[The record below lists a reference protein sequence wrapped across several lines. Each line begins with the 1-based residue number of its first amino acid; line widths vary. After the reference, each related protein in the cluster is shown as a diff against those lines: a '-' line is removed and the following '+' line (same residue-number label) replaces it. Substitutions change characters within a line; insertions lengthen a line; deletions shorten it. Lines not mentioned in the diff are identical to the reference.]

1 MAVNGIDAI
10 TTSFVNDYTTNVELL
25 LQQRGSKLRALVR
38 NEFFVGENA
47 DFMEQ
52 VGKVK
57 AKKRTTRHGDTPLIP
72 TPMDRRWVFPVDYE
86 LADLID
92 KQDRLRQIIDPT
104 SPFAMA
110 QAAGINRA
118 IDDAIIEGAFGL
130 NQTGQTPTSLAVPF
144 DPNNLIP
151 DDGEGLNIDKLRQV
165 KQGMLE
171 AEVDFENEKVCAA
184 ITPAQLMNLLETIEI
199 TSSDYNTVKALVAGD
214 VNTFMGFQFVVSN
227 RLPGGI
233 DYDEDG
239 TVVMPDNVTRALFFA
254 ESGLG
259 LGMWNDLT
267 ARVDERPDKSYSTQV
282 YTKGTFG
289 ATRLQE
295 GKVWAA
301 DALNVPA

>member
-1 MAVNGIDAI
+1 MAVFGINAI

-25 LQQRGSKLRALVR
+25 LQQKGSKLRSRVR
-38 NEFFVGENA
+38 NESFIGENA

-57 AKKRTTRHGDTPLIP
+57 AKKRVTRHGDTPLIP

-110 QAAGINRA
+110 QAAGMNRA
-118 IDDAIIEGAFGL
+118 IDDAIIEGAFGT
-130 NQTGQTPTSLAVPF
+130 NQTGQTPTSTPVEF

-151 DDGEGLNIDKLRQV
+151 ADGTGLNIDKLRAV

-171 AEVDFENEKVCAA
+171 AEVDFEMEMVTAA
-184 ITPAQLMNLLETIEI
+184 ITPAQLINLLQTTEV
-199 TSSDYNTVKALVAGD
+199 TSSDYNTVKALVAGEI
-214 VNTFMGFQFVVSN
+214 NTFMGFMFVVTN
-227 RLPGGI
+227 RLPGGN

-239 TVVMPDNVTRALFFA
+239 SVVVAPDTSRALFFA

-259 LGMWNDLT
+259 LGMWNDIS

-295 GKVWAA
+295 GKIWAA
-301 DALNVPA
+301 DALNA

>member
-1 MAVNGIDAI
+1 MAVTGINAI

-25 LQQRGSKLRALVR
+25 LQQKGSKLRARVR
-38 NEFFVGENA
+38 NESFIGENA

-57 AKKRTTRHGDTPLIP
+57 AKKRVTRHGDTPLIP
-72 TPMDRRWVFPVDYE
+72 TPMDRRWVSPTDYE

-110 QAAGINRA
+110 QAAGMNRA
-118 IDDAIIEGAFGL
+118 IDDAIIEGAFGI
-130 NQTGQTPTSLAVPF
+130 NQTGQTPTSLPVAF
-144 DPNNLIP
+144 DTNNLIVA
-151 DDGEGLNIDKLRQV
+151 GGTGLNIDKLREV

-171 AEVDFENEKVCAA
+171 AEVDFENEMVTAC
-184 ITPAQLMNLLETIEI
+184 ITPAQLTNLLETTEI
-199 TSSDYNTVKALVAGD
+199 TSSDFNTIKALVAGD
-214 VNTFMGFQFVVSN
+214 VDTFMGFMFVVSN
-227 RLPGGI
+227 RLPGGV

-239 TVVMPDNVTRALFFA
+239 TVVVAANTSRALFFA

-259 LGMWNDLT
+259 LGMWNDIS

-295 GKVWAA
+295 GKVFAA
-301 DALNVPA
+301 DALNA